1 MWIVQNGALVRMADG
16 APLPPDSK
24 TVDVPEEFISTP
36 DAFKLEGDR
45 VVLIPEKERPSRSEG
60 RDVLKLTQEE
70 IRILKAAI
78 KDGRL
83 ERRKS
88 SSR

>member
-1 MWIVQNGALVRMADG
+1 MWIVQNGALVRMADD
-16 APLPPDSK
+16 APLPPGSRA
-24 TVDVPEEFISTP
+24 VNVPDDFVAAP
-36 DAFKLEGDR
+36 DAYKLEGDR
-45 VVLIPEKERPSRSEG
+45 LVPVPEKERPSRSKAGEA
-60 RDVLKLTQEE
+60 LKLTQEE

-88 SSR
+88 SR